1 MMIQRYASI
10 VSRHAC
16 RRTGLLVEVVRLT
29 AVSTSTVCCFT
40 ALLVSLLPLLLAR
53 FISLIEREHER
64 CIYPHDTADS

>member
-29 AVSTSTVCCFT
+29 AVSTSTFYCLILLYLLSIASVLRCFWP
-40 ALLVSLLPLLLAR
+40 ALY
-53 FISLIEREHER
+53 
-64 CIYPHDTADS
+64 C